1 MGVVLRREQSKPCP
15 HATKEYSR
23 VERICKQSFGYFGE
37 HINPFAYIKR
47 INCWWEHLS
56 RHKFD
61 YTRVGTDIPSPKRD
75 IKATSAS
82 LQTTPIRRR
91 SLYSKAVKPMKS
103 YLELAL
109 IPTWILA
116 SPENRNLSMR
126 ENFGPSPWPFPEF
139 ASISPGAPP
148 IQRFLARFTWGSIC
162 RQHSPNAWA
171 CGTVFLHEFPRC

>member
-109 IPTWILA
+109 IPGFLLHLKIGTFLCVKTLVRLHGRFPSSPVFHQGRLPFSA
-116 SPENRNLSMR
+116 S
-126 ENFGPSPWPFPEF
+126 
-139 ASISPGAPP
+139 
-148 IQRFLARFTWGSIC
+148 
-162 RQHSPNAWA
+162 
-171 CGTVFLHEFPRC
+171 

>member
-15 HATKEYSR
+15 HATKEYSC

-61 YTRVGTDIPSPKRD
+61 YTRVVTARAGTDIPSPKRD

-82 LQTTPIRRR
+82 LQTTPSRRR
-91 SLYSKAVKPMKS
+91 RLYSKAVKPMKS
-103 YLELAL
+103 YLELAP
-109 IPTWILA
+109 IPGFMLHLKIGTFLCVKTLVRLHGRFPSSPVFPQGRLLPFSA
-116 SPENRNLSMR
+116 S
-126 ENFGPSPWPFPEF
+126 
-139 ASISPGAPP
+139 
-148 IQRFLARFTWGSIC
+148 
-162 RQHSPNAWA
+162 
-171 CGTVFLHEFPRC
+171 